1 MHLCC
6 SQEMPGRKGAK
17 APQSLF
23 SLHAVAQPCVS
34 EMHAHNI
41 LICVASLLLQTGPPS
56 PQHAGAF
63 GADSLH
69 GSPLR
74 GNGLTPHPA
83 QMGHVRFK
91 LPFQELHPFGEA
103 LQGTHLHASSCLA
116 AHDQAQE
123 PDGH

>member
-1 MHLCC
+1 MC
-6 SQEMPGRKGAK
+6 E
-17 APQSLF
+17 
-23 SLHAVAQPCVS
+23 
-34 EMHAHNI
+34 
-41 LICVASLLLQTGPPS
+41 ASLLLQAGPPS

-74 GNGLTPHPA
+74 GSALTPHPS

-103 LQGTHLHASSCLA
+103 LQGALPPHASSCLA
-116 AHDQAQE
+116 AHDQAAVWLHELPQ
-123 PDGH
+123 PSASKLCVR